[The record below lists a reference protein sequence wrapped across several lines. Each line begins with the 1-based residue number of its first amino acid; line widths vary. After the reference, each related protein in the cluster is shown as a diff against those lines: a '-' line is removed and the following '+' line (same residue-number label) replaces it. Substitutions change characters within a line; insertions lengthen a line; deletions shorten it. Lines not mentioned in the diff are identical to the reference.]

1 MNFGNWDNSIH
12 EYCEQIKRIA
22 FMQRIKPENVYVD
35 FEQKTA
41 EIIGSRGTYN
51 TTLNSCTCYDFET
64 RQLPC
69 KHIYRLAFELGFLDD
84 LPKINRK
91 ASKAFKDN
99 IQNEIERY
107 KEYYLNG
114 AISIEKF
121 NKIVNALQ
129 SK

>member
-12 EYCEQIKRIA
+12 EHHDQIKRIA
-22 FMQRIKPENVYVD
+22 TMQKIKPQNVSVNSK
-35 FEQKTA
+35 EKTA
-41 EIIGSRGTYN
+41 EIIGSSGIYN
-51 TTLNSCTCYDFET
+51 VTLDSCTCYDFET
-64 RQLPC
+64 RQMPC
-69 KHIYRLAFELGFLDD
+69 KHIYRLAFELGFLDN
-84 LPKINRK
+84 LPKTNRK

-99 IQNEIERY
+99 IQNEIEHY